1 MFHVL
6 SKENKNASENGVD
19 YIFFKKLNNEKAK
32 FCLGSMGFL
41 IFKFL

>member
-1 MFHVL
+1 MFYVL
-6 SKENKNASENGVD
+6 SKENKNANENGVD
-19 YIFFKKLNNEKAK
+19 YIFLRKLNDEKVK